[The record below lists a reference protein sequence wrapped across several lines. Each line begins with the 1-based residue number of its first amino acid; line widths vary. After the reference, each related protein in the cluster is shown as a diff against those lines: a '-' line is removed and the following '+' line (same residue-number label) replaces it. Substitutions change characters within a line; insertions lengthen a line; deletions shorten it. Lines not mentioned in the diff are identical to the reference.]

1 MAFYTDD
8 PIKAEGLSI
17 LDAPVSTGEAVGA
30 AFRQSFATS
39 LTPLAIETGNLAEQ
53 EQGSFRYD
61 YARQDTVQVATPET
75 PILSREQAE
84 QQVKDSGLELDI
96 PDGGIRQGSLDL
108 LLARRRAERERSI
121 ILQGAP
127 SGAAP
132 AVLLASFAAQAVDPI
147 NVASAFI
154 PVFGEA
160 RYTAMLAQAAGTASR
175 LGVRAGVGA
184 LEGAVGAAILE
195 PAVYTFSRQLQDD
208 YDITDS
214 LTNIAFGAALGG
226 SLRGIGGIVKDR
238 YFPSR
243 EMDVG
248 DALDDL
254 PTPDKASLSKAG
266 YVDPA
271 GQKLMLQLEQG
282 LEVERAK
289 AIKAATDELIPHIR
303 AELEPVAAGRLP
315 NLEALQ
321 GELADVDSAL
331 SALPQSAKARA
342 QEFQAQGMKRKEAE
356 RAARDSIS
364 AEQER
369 LNGRRVELQEA
380 LEGNR
385 SAELARSD
393 INLLERGEVPERYRS
408 RIDTAA
414 EDIRAGL
421 QRSKLSE
428 AISPI
433 PFADKLDVFQKTMGA
448 AMNGFEVNPRA
459 FIDLKSPDASVRQ
472 AAIDSIRTAPRRMP
486 TEFTQASSRATA
498 DLKSAPK
505 DDQALQ
511 DSLME
516 FDEASAKEVADQ
528 TGYNLANDAE
538 LKEAEKFASEVEA
551 YQAVY
556 RANALCMLRG

>member
-1 MAFYTDD
+1 MAYYTEETVR
-8 PIKAEGLSI
+8 AEGLSI

-75 PILSREQAE
+75 PLLSKEQAE
-84 QQVKDSGLELDI
+84 QQVKDSGLDLDI
-96 PDGGIRQGSLDL
+96 PDGGIRQGSLSL
-108 LLARRRAERERSI
+108 LLDRRRAERERSI
-121 ILQGAP
+121 LLQGAP
-127 SGAAP
+127 SAAAP

-160 RYTAMLAQAAGTASR
+160 RYTAMLAQAVGTAGR
-175 LGVRAGVGA
+175 LGVRAGVGV
-184 LEGAVGAAILE
+184 LEGAVGAAVLE
-195 PAVYTFSRQLQDD
+195 PAVYTFSQQLQDD

-243 EMDVG
+243 ELEVG
-248 DALDDL
+248 DSLDDL
-254 PTPDKASLSKAG
+254 PTPDKAALSKAG

-271 GQKLMLQLEQG
+271 GERLMLQLEQG

-289 AIKAATDELIPHIR
+289 AVKAATDELLPQIR
-303 AELEPVAAGRLP
+303 AELEPIAAGRLS
-315 NLEALQ
+315 NVADLKA
-321 GELADVDSAL
+321 ELGDVDKAL
-331 SALPQSAKARA
+331 SELPQSAKAKA
-342 QEFQAQGMKRKEAE
+342 KEFQAQGMKRKEAE
-356 RAARDSIS
+356 RAARDSIA

-369 LNGRRVELQEA
+369 LGGRRVELQEA

-393 INLLERGEVPERYRS
+393 ISLLERGEVPERYRS

-414 EDIRAGL
+414 EGIRAGL

-428 AISPI
+428 ALSPI

-448 AMNGFEVNPRA
+448 AMNGLEINPRA
-459 FIDLKSPDASVRQ
+459 FIDLKSPDAAVRQ
-472 AAIDSIRTAPRRMP
+472 SAIDAIRTAPRRMP
-486 TEFTQASSRATA
+486 AEFTQASTRATA
-498 DLKSAPK
+498 DLKAAPK

-511 DSLME
+511 DSLLD
-516 FDEASAKEVADQ
+516 FDEASAKEVAEQ
-528 TGYNLANDAE
+528 TGYNLKNDAE
-538 LKEAEKFASEVEA
+538 LKEAEQFASEVDA

-556 RANALCMLRG
+556 KANALCMLRG